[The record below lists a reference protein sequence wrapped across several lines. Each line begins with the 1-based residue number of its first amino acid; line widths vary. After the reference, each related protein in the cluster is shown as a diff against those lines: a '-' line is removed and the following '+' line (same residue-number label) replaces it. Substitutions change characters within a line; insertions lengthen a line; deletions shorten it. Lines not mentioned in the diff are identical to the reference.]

1 VTRRVRVEEVVRF
14 LEGRFLEGEGET
26 VLAELRREGL
36 FEGEELSPAEAEE
49 LRVAVSLM
57 RELDVNPAGVDV
69 ALHLRRRLLFLEDR
83 MRRLLRELGAW
94 EPGMERS
101 GSGR

>member
-1 VTRRVRVEEVVRF
+1 MTRRVRVEEVVRF
-14 LEGRFLEGEGET
+14 LEGDRET
-26 VLAELRREGL
+26 VLTALRREGL
-36 FEGEELSPAEAEE
+36 FEQEELSPAQAEE

-83 MRRLLRELGAW
+83 MRRLLREIGAS
-94 EPGMERS
+94 EPGVDREE
-101 GSGR
+101 GRG